1 MRTAQ
6 ALGSRRGKGKR
17 RPRADNRRF
26 LHPLLW
32 QARSGSRWRDLPAWP
47 GRHQTVEALLMHR
60 WIEVTV
66 LDRMLV
72 ALTREAD
79 MASMMSDSTLIRVYM
94 HAVSE
99 REAERRARPWLGPDP
114 GL

>member
-26 LHPLLW
+26 LHALLW
-32 QARSGSRWRDLPAWP
+32 KARSCSRWRDLPAWP
-47 GRHQTVEALLMHR
+47 GRHQTVKHRYHR
-60 WIEVTV
+60 WIEVSV

-72 ALTREAD
+72 ALTCEAN
-79 MASMMSDSTLIRVYM
+79 MASMITD
-94 HAVSE
+94 
-99 REAERRARPWLGPDP
+99 
-114 GL
+114 